1 VIKSSCNHL
10 QFQFEELMKMHS
22 KAIIGHTLGMS
33 DFLMNAY
40 IADLTEDEMF
50 IQPVAGMNHIAWQ
63 IGHLISAERGFAE
76 MISPGAS
83 PTLPSGF
90 DDVHSR
96 TDTKGTTREQ
106 FLNKEAYLN
115 LYKAQ
120 RAATL
125 GILESASDELLA
137 TATTDRYAQI
147 APSYGAL
154 LNMIGLHY
162 MMHLGQFV
170 AVRRTANKPIAV

>member
-1 VIKSSCNHL
+1 MHAKPVI
-10 QFQFEELMKMHS
+10 
-22 KAIIGHTLGMS
+22 AHTMGMS

-50 IQPVAGMNHIAWQ
+50 LQPVSGMNHIAWQ
-63 IGHLISAERGFAE
+63 LGHLISAERAFAE
-76 MISPGAS
+76 MIKPGAS
-83 PTLPSGF
+83 PALPAGF
-90 DDVHSR
+90 DDIHSR

-106 FLNKEAYLN
+106 FLSKEAYLE

-120 RAATL
+120 RAATNA
-125 GILESASDELLA
+125 IMESASDELLA
-137 TATTDRYAQI
+137 TPTTDSYAQI
-147 APSYGAL
+147 APDFGSL

>member
-1 VIKSSCNHL
+1 
-10 QFQFEELMKMHS
+10 
-22 KAIIGHTLGMS
+22 
-33 DFLMNAY
+33 
-40 IADLTEDEMF
+40 
-50 IQPVAGMNHIAWQ
+50 
-63 IGHLISAERGFAE
+63 
-76 MISPGAS
+76 
-83 PTLPSGF
+83 
-90 DDVHSR
+90 VHSR